1 MTRNLIVALALTLA
15 LALVPGSQTAYA
27 NPTRTVCV
35 FSLTGVH
42 GEPFDTLRDFALTS
56 QQLGVPLTLRPIT
69 NERIAAEDFQ
79 AGQCDAALL
88 TGMRARQ
95 FNPFTGSVDAIGGL
109 QDYDGLEMLF
119 SALARPELSAHM
131 RHGPYEVAGLLPLG
145 AAYIFLNDRRINN
158 VSKMAGK
165 RLAVLEHDPAQQMM
179 ALRIGAQPVSADVS
193 NFANRFNN
201 GAVDVIAAPAAAY
214 LPLEIYRGVGAHGA
228 VVDLPVAQLSLQ
240 LVLRHERF
248 PPDYAQQ
255 AREYFL
261 GQFPRAMRLVHAAE
275 DDILFFFPPPDAD
288 RYAYDQLLD
297 EARIALT
304 EAGHYDPLMMR
315 LMKRVRCTRQ
325 PDRAECTDDRE

>member
-1 MTRNLIVALALTLA
+1 MDSRHGKASSSIPRSTMSRTPTSRWCSHSRMT
-15 LALVPGSQTAYA
+15 
-27 NPTRTVCV
+27 TR
-35 FSLTGVH
+35 
-42 GEPFDTLRDFALTS
+42 
-56 QQLGVPLTLRPIT
+56 
-69 NERIAAEDFQ
+69 
-79 AGQCDAALL
+79 DAALL

-119 SALARPELSAHM
+119 NALARPALATHM

-145 AAYIFLNDRRINN
+145 AAYIFLNDRGINN

-214 LPLEIYRGVGAHGA
+214 MPLEIYRGVGAHGA

-248 PPDYAQQ
+248 PPGYAQQ

-261 GQFPRAMRLVHAAE
+261 EQFPRAMRLVHAAE